1 VKLSIVIPARNEAAN
16 IGPTVDRIR
25 DRLRGEGIAYD
36 MVVVDEG
43 SSNAT
48 ADQVRARAG
57 TDPGI
62 RLLRNDGLRGF
73 GYAVRRGL
81 EAFTGDAVAIVMA
94 DGSDSPDD
102 LVRYYYIV
110 RARAECAC
118 PVRCG
123 QPGESDRQ
131 PVRPDYCSVSG
142 PTT

>member
-36 MVVVDEG
+36 MVVVDDG
-43 SSNAT
+43 SS
-48 ADQVRARAG
+48 D
-57 TDPGI
+57 
-62 RLLRNDGLRGF
+62 F

-131 PVRPDYCSVSG
+131 PVSSGYCSVSG
-142 PTT
+142 TTT